1 MCCRFEDRFL
11 KDFSVLTEVPKYPS
25 VNKIFLLDLSSQVR
39 ANKLVFIFIKFI
51 WLVKQ
56 IFFNFKL
63 NYTLIGVFFL
73 SQKIQNGDFLYTY
86 LNVAGNMRVWKVL
99 HFWLNNQFSEMD
111 ILSYSIQS
119 RILENMNSKSEF
131 LNKIWKKNKS
141 KNTFFFVFKY
151 LNYYYRPNNF
161 C

>member
-11 KDFSVLTEVPKYPS
+11 KDFSVLTEVPNYPS
-25 VNKIFLLDLSSQVR
+25 INKIFLLDLSSQVR

-119 RILENMNSKSEF
+119 RILENINLKSEF
-131 LNKIWKKNKS
+131 LNKFSKK
-141 KNTFFFVFKY
+141 
-151 LNYYYRPNNF
+151 
-161 C
+161 